1 MRFRFGLSS
10 SSLFLTRRKSKLV
23 RQWTEEGK
31 QMPTTV
37 KETIDHIQTLTGSPI
52 HGVKPIGEY
61 PVDLSLLDTDP
72 TNPGSDPYS
81 NRYKRR
87 EKPISESYDILGGI
101 IYPLVVCTKD
111 DGSGRFLIV
120 DGHGRRDEA
129 ARRNQK
135 QINAIVFP
143 PLTLEQRILLRQVL
157 NAAQEPFDTPL
168 VLRDLHILAKERGL
182 DIRNDVDL
190 RALLAD
196 LPVNIRKHEDK
207 LKVLAKWP
215 SDVADKIGID
225 DNEEKGVVGY
235 DKIKELDSF
244 VNAVR
249 KHHPVT
255 ASEFPGAKLNRQLL
269 QLYFGNVFRDGYRS
283 QEGIRTA
290 RRLIKKM
297 ENDAPL
303 VGKFLRGGMLVGE
316 LEESSEALI
325 IKDKTGKT
333 DGSDLGIVELCKK
346 LNVLLT
352 DVDAHNLSAVERRT
366 LTRTYEL
373 ISQVL
378 REIRG

>member
-1 MRFRFGLSS
+1 
-10 SSLFLTRRKSKLV
+10 
-23 RQWTEEGK
+23 
-31 QMPTTV
+31 
-37 KETIDHIQTLTGSPI
+37 
-52 HGVKPIGEY
+52 
-61 PVDLSLLDTDP
+61 
-72 TNPGSDPYS
+72 
-81 NRYKRR
+81 
-87 EKPISESYDILGGI
+87 
-101 IYPLVVCTKD
+101 
-111 DGSGRFLIV
+111 
-120 DGHGRRDEA
+120 
-129 ARRNQK
+129 
-135 QINAIVFP
+135 VFP

>member
-1 MRFRFGLSS
+1 
-10 SSLFLTRRKSKLV
+10 
-23 RQWTEEGK
+23 
-31 QMPTTV
+31 MPTTI
-37 KETIDHIQTLTGSPI
+37 KETIDNIQTLTSSPI
-52 HGVKPIGEY
+52 HGIKPIGEY
-61 PVDLSLLDTDP
+61 PIDLSMLDTDP

-111 DGSGRFLIV
+111 DGSGRFWIV

-135 QINAIVFP
+135 QINSIVFP
-143 PLTLEQRILLRQVL
+143 PLTLEQRIILRQVL

-182 DIRNDVDL
+182 DIRNDMDL

-215 SDVADKIGID
+215 SDVSDKIGID

-235 DKIKELDSF
+235 DKIKELDGL

-249 KHHPVT
+249 KHHPTT
-255 ASEFPGAKLNRQLL
+255 ATEFPGPKLNRQML

-290 RRLIKKM
+290 RRLLKKI
-297 ENDAPL
+297 ENDDPL

-316 LEESSEALI
+316 LEESSEAH
-325 IKDKTGKT
+325 IKDKGSKAS
-333 DGSDLGIVELCKK
+333 DGSDLGLVELCKK

-366 LTRTYEL
+366 LKRTYEL

-378 REIRG
+378 GEIGD